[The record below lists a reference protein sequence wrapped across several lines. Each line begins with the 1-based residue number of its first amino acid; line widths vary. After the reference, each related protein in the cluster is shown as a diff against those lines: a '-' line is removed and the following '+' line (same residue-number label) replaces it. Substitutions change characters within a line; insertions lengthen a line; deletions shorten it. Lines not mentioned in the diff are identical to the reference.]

1 WLSRKDIE
9 VVIND
14 VYPFLFK
21 SAQETDRRMRS
32 FIQSE
37 GSNEATSVDL
47 MKYILNFVSN
57 PIVQPERNAKETTE
71 SSVRSLLYE
80 MANLA
85 SRGRAPEQYEQMP
98 RNPGPNITMKR
109 GDWICPK

>member
-1 WLSRKDIE
+1 MK
-9 VVIND
+9 
-14 VYPFLFK
+14 
-21 SAQETDRRMRS
+21 A
-32 FIQSE
+32 E

-47 MKYILNFVSN
+47 MKYILNFVNN
-57 PIVQPERNAKETTE
+57 PIVHPERSVKENTE

-98 RNPGPNITMKR
+98 RNLGPNITMKR
-109 GDWICPK
+109 GDWICPR